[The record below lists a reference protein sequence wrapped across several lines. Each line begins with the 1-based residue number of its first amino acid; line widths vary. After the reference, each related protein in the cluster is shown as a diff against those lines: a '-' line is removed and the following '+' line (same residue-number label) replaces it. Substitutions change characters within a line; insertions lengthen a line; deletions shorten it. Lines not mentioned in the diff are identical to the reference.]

1 MVWTCVLD
9 NCHHFPWSERVF
21 IYHIIIAKK
30 VCDFAG
36 NYVINL
42 YLAVLF

>member
-1 MVWTCVLD
+1 MVWTCALD
-9 NCHHFPWSERVF
+9 NCHHFPWSEHVF
-21 IYHIIIAKK
+21 IYHIIMAKD

-42 YLAVLF
+42 YLTVLF